1 MQTMGDRPPAGLQ
14 KVSIMRKSLQT
25 LGLSLFI
32 VVALIIIVIGLLP
45 GMNPWISVVMAAVLL
60 AIPLAN
66 KWLTS
71 KRFVEWKDELSV
83 GIGSIDDDH
92 KKLLSLINNLQTAV
106 YYPTGEAFE
115 RQALKELVDYTKYH
129 FEREEKLMRDND
141 YPEFEE
147 HKRQHEAMIARVT
160 GCMTAYEKDR
170 EGTIDDL
177 TRFLKTWLV
186 KHIAGTDQKYS
197 AFLRSRGVH

>member
-1 MQTMGDRPPAGLQ
+1 
-14 KVSIMRKSLQT
+14 MRKSLQT

-32 VVALIIIVIGLLP
+32 VVALIIIGIGLLP
-45 GMNPWISVVMAAVLL
+45 GMNPWVSVVMAAILL
-60 AIPLAN
+60 AVPLIN

-71 KRFVEWKDELSV
+71 KRFVQWKDDLSV

-92 KKLLSLINNLQTAV
+92 KKLLTLINNLQTAV

-129 FEREEKLMRDND
+129 FEREERLMREND
-141 YPEFEE
+141 YPEYEE

-160 GCMTAYEKDR
+160 GCMTAYDKDR
-170 EGTIDDL
+170 EGTIEDL
-177 TRFLKTWLV
+177 TRFLKTWLIQ
-186 KHIAGTDQKYS
+186 HIAGTDQKYS
-197 AFLRSRGVH
+197 GHLRSRGVH